1 MSWRTLLSLGSSIN
15 KLKSISNSPFPSIIF
30 KRHPVSSLTGY
41 RNFHSHS
48 PELSNSLIDPSL
60 RTTHLNDDKVQQ
72 NDNED
77 ETTNEFLS
85 RFAWIMRKKVKES
98 YPECDKTTVDGMLLV
113 IVERVVSEMEKGAG
127 AGSTASFSPFSSVD
141 FSEDLWRTVWEVS
154 NKVLVDMNNERKK
167 EKMKGFLQ
175 CDEVKEMCRFAG
187 EVGIRGN
194 LLRELRFKWAREKME
209 EHEFYEGLE
218 KLRKEGQVV
227 VEEETKLDET
237 ETNVDLEPVNVDGVV
252 EDNVHVEEKGENKVV
267 GLPKRRGKLKFKI
280 YGLDLSD
287 PKWEQVA
294 DRIHEAGEVLWPK
307 EVKPITGKC
316 KQVTDKI
323 LSLKEEDGDDSLLTL
338 LAEWVELLQ
347 PARVDWINLLDRLK
361 NQNSPLY
368 FKVAEMVLTEDSFQT
383 NISDYSRLID
393 MYAKENR
400 IDDTERMLKK
410 MNDNGIQPDT
420 LIANVLV
427 HMYSKIGNIER
438 AEEAFK
444 VLSNLGF
451 QPDAKVYN
459 SMIMAYINAGEP
471 TKGETLMRQ
480 METRDIRPTK
490 EIYMSLLQYYS
501 QRGDFNRAS
510 RTSTAMHTAG
520 FQPTLETC
528 TLLIEAAAV
537 AGDLDKANSNFDYMV
552 KLGHKPDD
560 RCIAAMIRTYEK
572 SNLLDKALSLLL
584 TSEKDGFEPG
594 VATYSVLMDWMAKM
608 QLVDEAEQILNKIAL
623 LGEAPPFRVQV
634 SLCDMY
640 ARTRM
645 EKKALQT
652 LGVLE
657 ARKDELQPHEFE
669 RIISGLIGGGFLRD
683 AKRMYGLME
692 AQGFTASEQLNSAL
706 RSGRL
711 PLSMR

>member
-1 MSWRTLLSLGSSIN
+1 MSWRTLLSLHSSRNAIN
-15 KLKSISNSPFPSIIF
+15 KLKSISNSPFPTIIF
-30 KRHPVSSLTGY
+30 KRLPVSSFTGY
-41 RNFHSHS
+41 RNLHSHS
-48 PELSNSLIDPSL
+48 PELGNSLIDPSL
-60 RTTHLNDDKVQQ
+60 RTHFNNDVVHQNDD
-72 NDNED
+72 DD

-98 YPECDKTTVDGMLLV
+98 YPDSDKSTVDAMLLV
-113 IVERVVSEMEKGAG
+113 IVERVASEMDKDGGA
-127 AGSTASFSPFSSVD
+127 TASFSPFDSVD

-154 NKVLVDMNNERKK
+154 NKVLVDMNKERKK

-209 EHEFYEGLE
+209 EHEFNEELE
-218 KLRKEGQVV
+218 KLRKEGQVI
-227 VEEETKLDET
+227 EEEVENDTET
-237 ETNVDLEPVNVDGVV
+237 ETNVDGDVLVGGN
-252 EDNVHVEEKGENKVV
+252 VEESKVGNKVV
-267 GLPKRRGKLKFKI
+267 GLPKRKGKMRFKI

-287 PKWEQVA
+287 PKWERVA

-307 EVKPITGKC
+307 EAKPITGKC
-316 KQVTDKI
+316 KQVTEKI
-323 LSLKEEDGDDSLLTL
+323 LSLKEDGDDNLLTL
-338 LAEWVELLQ
+338 MAEWVELLQ

-361 NQNSPLY
+361 NQNSPFY

-410 MNDNGIQPDT
+410 MNENGIQQDAS
-420 LIANVLV
+420 IASVLV
-427 HMYSKIGNIER
+427 HMYSKIGNLER

-444 VLSNLGF
+444 VLNDLGF
-451 QPDAKVYN
+451 QPDTKVYN

-480 METRDIRPTK
+480 MDTRDIKPTK
-490 EIYMSLLQYYS
+490 EIYMSLLRYYS
-501 QRGDFNRAS
+501 QRGDFDRAS
-510 RTSTAMHTAG
+510 RTSTSLQFAG
-520 FQPTLETC
+520 HQQTMETC

-537 AGDLDKANSNFDYMV
+537 SGDLDKVSSNFDHMV
-552 KLGHKPDD
+552 QLGHKPDD
-560 RCIAAMIRTYEK
+560 RCTAAMIRAYKKT
-572 SNLLDKALSLLL
+572 NLLDKALDLLL
-584 TSEKDGFEPG
+584 TLEKDGFEPG
-594 VATYSVLMDWMAKM
+594 VATYSVLIDWLAKM

-623 LGEAPPFRVQV
+623 LGEAPPFKVQV

-640 ARTRM
+640 ARTKM

-652 LGVLE
+652 LGVLI
-657 ARKDELQPHEFE
+657 ARKNELKEHEFE
-669 RIISGLIGGGFLRD
+669 RVISGLIGGGFLRD
-683 AKRMYGLME
+683 AQRMHGIME
-692 AQGFTASEQLNSAL
+692 AQGFKASGQLLSAL
-706 RSGRL
+706 TSGHL
-711 PLSMR
+711 PLSMRS

>member
-1 MSWRTLLSLGSSIN
+1 MSWRSLLSLHSSRNAIN
-15 KLKSISNSPFPSIIF
+15 RLKSISNSPLPTILL
-30 KRHPVSSLTGY
+30 KRLPVSSFTAY

-48 PELSNSLIDPSL
+48 PELGNSLIDPSL
-60 RTTHLNDDKVQQ
+60 RTHFKNDAVHQTHD
-72 NDNED
+72 ED

-98 YPECDKTTVDGMLLV
+98 YPESDKDTVDAMLLV
-113 IVERVVSEMEKGAG
+113 IVQRVASEMEKDGA
-127 AGSTASFSPFSSVD
+127 ATASFSPFDSVD

-154 NKVLVDMNNERKK
+154 NKVLIDMNKERKK

-194 LLRELRFKWAREKME
+194 LLRELRFKWARDKME
-209 EHEFYEGLE
+209 EHEFNEDLE
-218 KLRKEGQVV
+218 KFRKEGDVIEQE
-227 VEEETKLDET
+227 VENDTET
-237 ETNVDLEPVNVDGVV
+237 EINVDGNGNV
-252 EDNVHVEEKGENKVV
+252 EENKVV
-267 GLPKRRGKLKFKI
+267 GLPKRKGKMRFKI

-294 DRIHEAGEVLWPK
+294 DRIHEAGQVLWPK
-307 EVKPITGKC
+307 EANPITGKC
-316 KQVTDKI
+316 KQVTEKI
-323 LSLKEEDGDDSLLTL
+323 LSLKKEDGDDNLLTL
-338 LAEWVELLQ
+338 LSEWVELLE
-347 PARVDWINLLDRLK
+347 PTRVDWINLLDRLK
-361 NQNSPLY
+361 NQNSPFY

-410 MNDNGIQPDT
+410 MNKNGIQLDAS
-420 LIANVLV
+420 IASVLV
-427 HMYSKIGNIER
+427 HMYSKIGNLER

-444 VLSNLGF
+444 VLNDLGF
-451 QPDAKVYN
+451 QPDTKVYN

-480 METRDIRPTK
+480 MDTRDIKPTK
-490 EIYMSLLQYYS
+490 EIYMSLLRYYA

-510 RTSTAMHTAG
+510 RTSTSLQFAG
-520 FQPTLETC
+520 HQQTMETC

-537 AGDLDKANSNFDYMV
+537 SGDLDKVSSNFDHMV
-552 KLGHKPDD
+552 QLGHKPDD
-560 RCIAAMIRTYEK
+560 RCAAAMIHAYKKE
-572 SNLLDKALSLLL
+572 NLLDKALDLLL
-584 TSEKDGFEPG
+584 TLEKDGFEPG
-594 VATYSVLMDWMAKM
+594 VATYSVLIDWLAKM

-623 LGEAPPFRVQV
+623 LGEAPPFNVQV

-640 ARTRM
+640 AWTKM

-652 LGVLE
+652 LGVLI
-657 ARKDELQPHEFE
+657 ARKNELKEHEFE
-669 RIISGLIGGGFLRD
+669 RVITGLIGGGFMRD
-683 AKRMYGLME
+683 AQRMHGIME
-692 AQGFTASEQLNSAL
+692 AQGFKASGQLISAL
-706 RSGRL
+706 KSGDL
-711 PLSMR
+711 LLSMMS